1 MFENLILHLKLLS
14 EQIPVGLYALVGG
27 FIEELIAPIPSPLIM
42 TTAGSVLRLQ
52 EQGIA
57 ALFLVSFLA
66 AFGKTIGSW
75 IIYVVANKS
84 EDLIMLR
91 FGKFLGVT
99 QQDIKNIGKRFDNTW
114 KDDVLLVLLRA
125 VPFIPGAPV
134 AVVCGIVKLNPK
146 RYLRSTLAGTFL
158 RSLVFGFIGYNGL
171 AAYQAI
177 ISRFDTI
184 ETAGAILFVVFVLAL
199 LVWLYSLR
207 KSGGIQGWVKKHF
220 GKGNGRENK

>member
-27 FIEELIAPIPSPLIM
+27 FIEEIIAPIPSPLIM
-42 TTAGSVLRLQ
+42 TTAGSLLRLQ
-52 EQGIA
+52 KQGIA
-57 ALFLVSFLA
+57 ALFLISFLA

-75 IIYVVANKS
+75 LIYIVADKS

-99 QQDIKNIGKRFDNTW
+99 QQDVKNIGKRFDNTW
-114 KDDVLLVLLRA
+114 KDDVLLILLRA
-125 VPFIPGAPV
+125 IPFIPGAPV
-134 AVVCGIVKLNPK
+134 AVVCGIIKLNPK

-158 RSLVFGFIGYNGL
+158 RSLIFGFIGYNGL

-177 ISRFDTI
+177 ISRFDAI
-184 ETAGAILFVVFVLAL
+184 ETTGTVLFVFLVLAL
-199 LVWLYSLR
+199 LVWIYYLR
-207 KSGGIQGWVKKHF
+207 KFGGIHVWIKKYF
-220 GKGNGRENK
+220 GKENGRGNK